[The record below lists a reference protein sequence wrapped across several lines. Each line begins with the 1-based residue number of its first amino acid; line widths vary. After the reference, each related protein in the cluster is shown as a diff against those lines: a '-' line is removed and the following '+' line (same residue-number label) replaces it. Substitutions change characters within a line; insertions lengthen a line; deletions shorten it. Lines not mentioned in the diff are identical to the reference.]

1 MNVAWALVWMAV
13 GVGLSIIV
21 VTVVYLID
29 QRRKLK
35 PPLLLQPQPHK
46 AENRYGHPHPPVNW
60 LRSHIRQAPL
70 GAAWEIKVHHD
81 DKGQPWLHLSL
92 VDLALGATVAS
103 TKRDLVN
110 DKYHTWTS
118 SYRSYPSIKGHTFQ
132 NDLMGPLLDWAEKTY
147 NEYTNKGADGEYS
160 LS

>member
-1 MNVAWALVWMAV
+1 MDAAWAFYLGIAV
-13 GVGLSIIV
+13 GIGLGFVLAAAVGLIHKS
-21 VTVVYLID
+21 
-29 QRRKLK
+29 RKPMPAL
-35 PPLLLQPQPHK
+35 PLQPHQP
-46 AENRYGHPHPPVNW
+46 ENRYGHPHPPVNW

-118 SYRSYPSIKGHTFQ
+118 SYRSYPSLKGETFK

-147 NEYTNKGADGEYS
+147 NEYANKGADGEYS